1 MTSQE
6 FLRILRFYLD
16 CIEAEDRH
24 SLTTSLSA
32 LHHSLVSPWDDEE
45 PFFHPANAEV
55 IFEAGLPS
63 DQNLLLGGALH
74 PSGAER
80 FFYGYPVFLDN
91 GGFLSPLFVA
101 EVDVQHNGG
110 ISFSMRHAHTAEI
123 QLNHHLIRLQHATP
137 EELRAIQ
144 EELEGE
150 YGSFSDRLRAAFGAL
165 GSDTPD
171 LFPDRLDAYPNSQ
184 SPRNRW
190 LNRPVLFKSERST
203 YTRSLRRELAALVE

>member
-110 ISFSMRHAHTAEI
+110 ISFSMRHAHTAGDTT
-123 QLNHHLIRLQHATP
+123 QSSPHPVAARHAGGTASDP
-137 EELRAIQ
+137 GGIGRRVRIVLRPPS
-144 EELEGE
+144 G
-150 YGSFSDRLRAAFGAL
+150 GF
-165 GSDTPD
+165 
-171 LFPDRLDAYPNSQ
+171 
-184 SPRNRW
+184 W
-190 LNRPVLFKSERST
+190 ST
-203 YTRSLRRELAALVE
+203 RIGHA